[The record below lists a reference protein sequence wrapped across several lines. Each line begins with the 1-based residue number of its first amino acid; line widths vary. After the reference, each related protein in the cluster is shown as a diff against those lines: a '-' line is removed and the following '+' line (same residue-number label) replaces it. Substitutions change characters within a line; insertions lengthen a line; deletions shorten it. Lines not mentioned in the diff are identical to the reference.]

1 MVKKVINKIKSNKK
15 FHLLYIG
22 LFVLLG
28 SMTLGYSAL
37 STTLFLRGE
46 ATVVMPDYLVL
57 ISRLTQNITSTENNA
72 VQNAKPT
79 YENTEGSLSTKLTS
93 ADAKLQY
100 NVNITNYGKS
110 SAILDYVFY
119 SQSNPNVK
127 FKLAGI
133 NAGDVISSGE
143 TIKAAII
150 LEYWDDVTA
159 PTADA
164 IATLFKFEFKKY
176 ESSYSNACTLNW
188 DGSSATQPGTR
199 VVYDKTYYEIN
210 NANELAWF
218 SNSVNS
224 GNGSI
229 NAILTNDI
237 CLDSKA
243 FTQIGTTTNFSGI
256 FDGQNRTIKNYSFS
270 QDEAVDDNYTYYAGL
285 FRNNH
290 GEIRN
295 TSLSVNISDTTAYK
309 PPFLGGNHTVTGNIG
324 GLVTNNAG
332 KIQNVLVSGNIN
344 VSNTIIANCSVAR
357 PNGYHY
363 IGAITGQ
370 NSGVVT
376 GSISK
381 ASVSINSTLNSNSCN
396 YSKYEHLYEGGLI
409 GQNSGYLSDSY
420 NIEAVTSV
428 VSFNHKNTEYY
439 GHIGGLVGESTA
451 GAITNGY
458 SIGTITHTANIGDSD
473 SDTILNTISGC
484 AVGKNA
490 GSINNIYFSDTCP
503 HVGNGVA
510 ASYSDFVDPNLDV
523 GFYLGN
529 YYRIDRNNINNGYPI
544 LKWQ

>member
-46 ATVVMPDYLVL
+46 ATINKPEYLVA
-57 ISRLTQNITSTENNA
+57 ISSIKQGTATGGAYA
-72 VQNAKPT
+72 VTKPSL
-79 YENTEGSLSTKLTS
+79 ENTEGSLNTKLPS
-93 ADAKLQY
+93 NEAGLQY
-100 NVNITNYGKS
+100 TLEIKNYGKTS
-110 SAILDYVFY
+110 TVLDYVFF

-127 FKLAGI
+127 FKLGGI
-133 NAGDVISSGE
+133 SIGDIITSGE
-143 TIKAAII
+143 TRNVTITI
-150 LEYWDDVTA
+150 EYWDDVTA
-159 PTADA
+159 PTEDT
-164 IATLFKFEFKKY
+164 IATLFNLEFIKY
-176 ESSYSNACTLNW
+176 ESGYSNACTLNW
-188 DGSSATQPGTR
+188 DGTSTSEPKTR
-199 VVYDKTYYEIN
+199 SVYDTTYYEIN

-218 SNSVNS
+218 RNSVNN
-224 GNGSI
+224 GNNKI

-237 CLDSKA
+237 CLNSKT
-243 FTQIGTTTNFSGI
+243 FEQIGTNPNFFGI

-270 QDEAVDDNYTYYAGL
+270 QDEDVTNNYTYYAGL
-285 FRNNH
+285 FRNNS

-295 TSLSVNISDTTAYK
+295 TSLSVNISDTTGYK

-332 KIQNVLVSGNIN
+332 KIQNVLVSGSIN
-344 VSNTIIANCSVAR
+344 VNNTIEANCSISR

-381 ASVSINSTLNSNSCN
+381 TSISINSTLNSRSCN

-420 NIEAVTSV
+420 NKEAVTSV

-439 GHIGGLVGESTA
+439 GHIGGLVGESTG
-451 GAITNGY
+451 GAIINGY

-490 GSINNIYFSDTCP
+490 GAINNIYFSDTCTY
-503 HVGNGVA
+503 VGNGVA
-510 ASYSDFVDPNLDV
+510 ASHSDFVDPNLDV